1 MAFRLPPPPTAQQ
14 SSHTQQPPILDNNHN
29 LRNSYFNMINNKDN
43 DSAYAAVDP
52 AAPPMVPLPGSTVA
66 PAASSSTSFE
76 QSPFIVDQTDV
87 ESFRELLELC
97 GMTPDGTPALG
108 FNDSPMEETPLFTPA
123 LDMFSTTPYLDGW
136 DQSPAMGGDQDSFD
150 ALPPLF
156 DMAPAKLSNTTR
168 QNENTHTIDDQSQL
182 FTLPQTPALA
192 PAALAPLSGS
202 ANNGRKVAG
211 PTGFRKGVTPSAM
224 VPMDAPTQ
232 TRQYLSDSKTSRKEI
247 PAAFQNKARKRQRDE
262 ALDEDEVPDDI
273 QDAIAAKRRLN
284 TLAARRSRA
293 RKAQTAL
300 ENEERIQ
307 GLVDHVTRLQ
317 EELVRV
323 SAERDTYKSQLGLI

>member
-1 MAFRLPPPPTAQQ
+1 MA
-14 SSHTQQPPILDNNHN
+14 
-29 LRNSYFNMINNKDN
+29 
-43 DSAYAAVDP
+43 
-52 AAPPMVPLPGSTVA
+52 
-66 PAASSSTSFE
+66 
-76 QSPFIVDQTDV
+76 DQNDV

-108 FNDSPMEETPLFTPA
+108 NFNDSPMEETPLFTPA
-123 LDMFSTTPYLDGW
+123 LDMFGTTTPYLDGW
-136 DQSPAMGGDQDSFD
+136 DMSPAIGDQDSFD

-156 DMAPAKLSNTTR
+156 DLAPAKVSHTTR

-192 PAALAPLSGS
+192 PAALAPLPGS
-202 ANNGRKVAG
+202 ANGRKVAG
-211 PTGFRKGVTPSAM
+211 PTGFRKGVTPAVM

-247 PAAFQNKARKRQRDE
+247 PAAFQTKARKRQRDE
-262 ALDEDEVPDDI
+262 ELDEDEVPDDI
-273 QDAIAAKRRLN
+273 VDAISAKRRLN

>member
-14 SSHTQQPPILDNNHN
+14 SSQNPAPILDNYLN

-66 PAASSSTSFE
+66 PAASSNTSYE
-76 QSPFIVDQTDV
+76 QSPFMADQADV

-150 ALPPLF
+150 AFPPLF
-156 DMAPAKLSNTTR
+156 DLTPAKVSNNTNR

-202 ANNGRKVAG
+202 ASTGRKVAG
-211 PTGFRKGVTPSAM
+211 PTGFRKGVTPAVM

-232 TRQYLSDSKTSRKEI
+232 TRQYLSESKTSRKEI
-247 PAAFQNKARKRQRDE
+247 PAAFQNKARKRQHED

-273 QDAIAAKRRLN
+273 QDAITAKRRLN

-307 GLVDHVTRLQ
+307 GLVDHVARLQ